1 MNYSTNTN
9 NIVNMKQKYDP
20 HIRVRFDLFDDPQFK
35 TIPNKHKAHC
45 LCVLICLLKFVNNK
59 TLQCYPRKATIS
71 SMTGLSY
78 TTIYRATIWLIRA
91 KIVSKK
97 RLPSTLLYTI
107 NPRYIVGYRES
118 VPTAHTSVP
127 TDRSDR
133 SGRSLLIEHNIN
145 LSNITNLIKEVAD
158 KGGDQSK
165 IVSVLSTLPRK
176 TLIKAIE
183 DNDNIYYSK
192 LALAEQDRN
201 GVKLVDIPR
210 NIVDNVKKKT
220 HFGYQNVIRKKK
232 DLNDRKIKS
241 KDLLRSHSKDKW

>member
-1 MNYSTNTN
+1 
-9 NIVNMKQKYDP
+9 MKQKYDP
-20 HIRVRFDLFDDPQFK
+20 HIRVRFDLFDDPQFR

-118 VPTAHTSVP
+118 GPTAHTSVP
-127 TDRSDR
+127 QDRSDR

-210 NIVDNVKKKT
+210 NIVDNVRKKT

-241 KDLLRSHSKDKW
+241 KDLLRSDSKNKW

>member
-1 MNYSTNTN
+1 
-9 NIVNMKQKYDP
+9 MKQKYDP
-20 HIRVRFDLFDDPQFK
+20 HIRVRFDLFDDPQFR

-78 TTIYRATIWLIRA
+78 STIYRATVWLIRV

-107 NPRYIVGYRES
+107 NPKYIVGNRVS
-118 VPTAHTSVP
+118 SHIDNR
-127 TDRSDR
+127 DRSGGLSDR
-133 SGRSLLIEHNIN
+133 SAGSLYNRTN
-145 LSNITNLIKEVAD
+145 TITTIDKLIKEVVD

-165 IVSVLSTLPRK
+165 IISNLATLPAD
-176 TLIKAIE
+176 TLKKAII

-192 LALAEQDRN
+192 LALREQSEKR
-201 GVKLVDIPR
+201 GKLVDIPR
-210 NIVDNVKKKT
+210 NIVDNIRKKT
-220 HFGYQNVIRKKK
+220 HFGYASKVSKTKR
-232 DLNDRKIKS
+232 DYDRKIKS
-241 KDLLRSHSKDKW
+241 KDLLRSDSKD

>member
-1 MNYSTNTN
+1 
-9 NIVNMKQKYDP
+9 MKQKYDP

-133 SGRSLLIEHNIN
+133 SVRSLLIEHNIN

-165 IVSVLSTLPRK
+165 IVRVLSNLPRK

-210 NIVDNVKKKT
+210 NIVDNVRKKT
-220 HFGYQNVIRKKK
+220 HFGYQQVIHKKK
-232 DLNDRKIKS
+232 DLNDRKNKS
-241 KDLLRSHSKDKW
+241 KDLLRSDSKDKW

>member
-1 MNYSTNTN
+1 
-9 NIVNMKQKYDP
+9 MKQKYDP

-133 SGRSLLIEHNIN
+133 SVRSLLIEHNIN

-210 NIVDNVKKKT
+210 NIVDNVRKKT
-220 HFGYQNVIRKKK
+220 HFGYQQVIHKKK
-232 DLNDRKIKS
+232 DLNDRKNKS
-241 KDLLRSHSKDKW
+241 KDLLRSDSKDKW

>member
-1 MNYSTNTN
+1 
-9 NIVNMKQKYDP
+9 MKQKYDP
-20 HIRVRFDLFDDPQFK
+20 HIRVRFDLFDDPQFR

-78 TTIYRATIWLIRA
+78 STIYRATIWLIRV

-107 NPRYIVGYRES
+107 NSKYIVGNRVS
-118 VPTAHTSVP
+118 SHIDNR
-127 TDRSDR
+127 DRSAGLSDV
-133 SGRSLLIEHNIN
+133 SGGSLYKRTTT
-145 LSNITNLIKEVAD
+145 ITTIDKLIKEVAD

-165 IVSVLSTLPRK
+165 IVSVLSSLPRK

-210 NIVDNVKKKT
+210 NIVDNVRKKT
-220 HFGYQNVIRKKK
+220 HFGYQNVIHKRKDKIARQTKTESFLSELNKKK
-232 DLNDRKIKS
+232 
-241 KDLLRSHSKDKW
+241 HT

>member
-1 MNYSTNTN
+1 
-9 NIVNMKQKYDP
+9 MKQKYDP
-20 HIRVRFDLFDDPQFK
+20 HIRVRFDLFDDPQFR

-118 VPTAHTSVP
+118 GHIDRKSVP
-127 TDRSDR
+127 TDRSDVSVR
-133 SGRSLLIEHNIN
+133 PLLKELPYI
-145 LSNITNLIKEVAD
+145 SNITNLIKEVVD

-201 GVKLVDIPR
+201 GAKLVDIPR
-210 NIVDNVKKKT
+210 SIVDNVRKKT
-220 HFGYQNVIRKKK
+220 HFGYQQVIRKKK
-232 DLNDRKIKS
+232 DLNDRKNKS

>member
-1 MNYSTNTN
+1 
-9 NIVNMKQKYDP
+9 MKQKYDP
-20 HIRVRFDLFDDPQFK
+20 HIRVRFDLFDDPQFR

-118 VPTAHTSVP
+118 GPTAHTSVP
-127 TDRSDR
+127 QDRSDR
-133 SGRSLLIEHNIN
+133 SARPLLIEHNIN

-158 KGGDQSK
+158 KGADQSK

-183 DNDNIYYSK
+183 DKDNPYYCS
-192 LALAEQDRN
+192 LALKEQDRN
-201 GVKLVDIPR
+201 GMQLVDIPR
-210 NIVDNVKKKT
+210 NIVDNVRKKT
-220 HFGYQNVIRKKK
+220 HFGYQNVINKRKDKIARQTKTESFLSELNKKK
-232 DLNDRKIKS
+232 
-241 KDLLRSHSKDKW
+241 HT

>member
-1 MNYSTNTN
+1 
-9 NIVNMKQKYDP
+9 MKQKYDP
-20 HIRVRFDLFDDPQFK
+20 HIRVRFDLFDDPQFR

-78 TTIYRATIWLIRA
+78 STIYRATVWLIRV

-118 VPTAHTSVP
+118 GHIDNRIGQSERTELSA
-127 TDRSDR
+127 
-133 SGRSLLIEHNIN
+133 GSLLIEHNIN

-183 DNDNIYYSK
+183 DKDNPYYCS
-192 LALAEQDRN
+192 LALKEQDRN

-210 NIVDNVKKKT
+210 NIVDNVRKKT

-232 DLNDRKIKS
+232 DLNDRKNKS

>member
-1 MNYSTNTN
+1 
-9 NIVNMKQKYDP
+9 MKQKYDP
-20 HIRVRFDLFDDPQFK
+20 HIRVRFDLFDDPQFR

-78 TTIYRATIWLIRA
+78 STIYRATIWLIRV

-107 NPRYIVGYRES
+107 NSKYIVGYRPS
-118 VPTAHTSVP
+118 VPLNHS
-127 TDRSDR
+127 DMSDR
-133 SGRSLLIEHNIN
+133 PRHMSASSLLRETITITN
-145 LSNITNLIKEVAD
+145 SNITKLIKEVVD

-165 IVSVLSTLPRK
+165 VISTLA
-176 TLIKAIE
+176 TLPADTLKKAII

-192 LALAEQDRN
+192 LALREQSEKR
-201 GVKLVDIPR
+201 GKLVDIPR
-210 NIVDNVKKKT
+210 NIVDNIRKKT
-220 HFGYQNVIRKKK
+220 HFGYASKVSKTKR
-232 DLNDRKIKS
+232 DYDRKIKS
-241 KDLLRSHSKDKW
+241 KDLLRSDSQD

>member
-1 MNYSTNTN
+1 
-9 NIVNMKQKYDP
+9 
-20 HIRVRFDLFDDPQFK
+20 
-35 TIPNKHKAHC
+35 
-45 LCVLICLLKFVNNK
+45 
-59 TLQCYPRKATIS
+59 
-71 SMTGLSY
+71 
-78 TTIYRATIWLIRA
+78 
-91 KIVSKK
+91 
-97 RLPSTLLYTI
+97 
-107 NPRYIVGYRES
+107 VGYRES
-118 VPTAHTSVP
+118 GPTAHTSVP

-133 SGRSLLIEHNIN
+133 SGRSLLIEHNTIE
-145 LSNITNLIKEVAD
+145 LSYITKVVKEVVD

-201 GVKLVDIPR
+201 GAKLVDIPR
-210 NIVDNVKKKT
+210 SIVDNVRKKT

-241 KDLLRSHSKDKW
+241 KDLLRSDSKDKW

>member
-1 MNYSTNTN
+1 
-9 NIVNMKQKYDP
+9 MKQKYDP
-20 HIRVRFDLFDDPQFK
+20 HIRVRFDLFDDPQFR

-78 TTIYRATIWLIRA
+78 STIYRATVWLIRA

-107 NPRYIVGYRES
+107 NSKYIVGYRES
-118 VPTAHTSVP
+118 GHIDNRISQRERTELSA
-127 TDRSDR
+127 
-133 SGRSLLIEHNIN
+133 GSLLIEHNIN

-165 IVSVLSTLPRK
+165 IVSVLSSTLPRK

-183 DNDNIYYSK
+183 DKDNPYYCNM
-192 LALAEQDRN
+192 ALKEQDRN
-201 GVKLVDIPR
+201 SAKLVDIPR
-210 NIVDNVKKKT
+210 SIVDNVRKKT
-220 HFGYQNVIRKKK
+220 HFGYQQVIRKKK
-232 DLNDRKIKS
+232 DLNDRKNKS

>member
-1 MNYSTNTN
+1 
-9 NIVNMKQKYDP
+9 MKQKYDP
-20 HIRVRFDLFDDPQFK
+20 HIRVRFDLFDDPQFR

-78 TTIYRATIWLIRA
+78 STIYRATVWLIRA

-107 NPRYIVGYRES
+107 NSKYIVGNRVS
-118 VPTAHTSVP
+118 SHIDNR
-127 TDRSDR
+127 DRSAGLSDV
-133 SGRSLLIEHNIN
+133 SGGSLYNKTN
-145 LSNITNLIKEVAD
+145 TITIIDKLIKEVSD

-165 IVSVLSTLPRK
+165 IISTLA
-176 TLIKAIE
+176 TLPADTLKKAII

-192 LALAEQDRN
+192 LALKEQSEKR
-201 GVKLVDIPR
+201 GKLVDIPNVIN
-210 NIVDNVKKKT
+210 NIRKKT
-220 HFGYQNVIRKKK
+220 HFGYQSKVSKTKR
-232 DLNDRKIKS
+232 DYDRKIKS
-241 KDLLRSHSKDKW
+241 KDLLRGDSKDKW

>member
-1 MNYSTNTN
+1 
-9 NIVNMKQKYDP
+9 MKQKYDP
-20 HIRVRFDLFDDPQFK
+20 HIRVRFDLFDDPQFR

-118 VPTAHTSVP
+118 GHIDRKSVP

-133 SGRSLLIEHNIN
+133 SGRSLLIEHNTIK
-145 LSNITNLIKEVAD
+145 LSYITKVIKEVVD

-165 IVSVLSTLPRK
+165 VISTLA
-176 TLIKAIE
+176 TLPADTLKKAIKE
-183 DNDNIYYSK
+183 NDNIFYSK
-192 LALAEQDRN
+192 LALKEQSEKR
-201 GVKLVDIPR
+201 GKLVDIPR
-210 NIVDNVKKKT
+210 NIVDNVRKKT
-220 HFGYQNVIRKKK
+220 HFGYQSKVSKTKR
-232 DLNDRKIKS
+232 DYDRKIKS
-241 KDLLRSHSKDKW
+241 KDLLRSDSKDKW

>member
-1 MNYSTNTN
+1 
-9 NIVNMKQKYDP
+9 MKQKYDP
-20 HIRVRFDLFDDPQFK
+20 HIRIRFDLFDDPQFR

-118 VPTAHTSVP
+118 GHIDRKSVP
-127 TDRSDR
+127 QDRSDR
-133 SGRSLLIEHNIN
+133 SVRPLFKELPYI
-145 LSNITNLIKEVAD
+145 SNITNLIKEVVD

-165 IVSVLSTLPRK
+165 IISTLA
-176 TLIKAIE
+176 TLPADTLKKAII

-192 LALAEQDRN
+192 LALKEQSEKR
-201 GVKLVDIPR
+201 GKLVDIPR
-210 NIVDNVKKKT
+210 NIVDNIRKKT
-220 HFGYQNVIRKKK
+220 HFGYASKVSKTKR
-232 DLNDRKIKS
+232 DYDRKIKS
-241 KDLLRSHSKDKW
+241 KDLLRGDSKDKW

>member
-1 MNYSTNTN
+1 
-9 NIVNMKQKYDP
+9 MKQKYDP
-20 HIRVRFDLFDDPQFK
+20 HIRVRFDLFDDPQFR

-118 VPTAHTSVP
+118 GHIDRKSVP
-127 TDRSDR
+127 RDRSDR
-133 SGRSLLIEHNIN
+133 SVRPLFKELPYI
-145 LSNITNLIKEVAD
+145 SNITNLIKEVVD

-165 IVSVLSTLPRK
+165 VITKLATLPAD
-176 TLIKAIE
+176 TLKKAII

-192 LALAEQDRN
+192 LALREQSEKR
-201 GVKLVDIPR
+201 GKLVDIPR
-210 NIVDNVKKKT
+210 NIVDNFRKKA
-220 HFGYQNVIRKKK
+220 HFGYQQVIHKRKDRDGREAKTKDFLSKLNKKK
-232 DLNDRKIKS
+232 
-241 KDLLRSHSKDKW
+241 

>member
-1 MNYSTNTN
+1 
-9 NIVNMKQKYDP
+9 MKQKYDP
-20 HIRVRFDLFDDPQFK
+20 HIRVRFDLFDDPQFR

-118 VPTAHTSVP
+118 GHIDRKSVP
-127 TDRSDR
+127 RDRSDR
-133 SGRSLLIEHNIN
+133 SVRPLFKG
-145 LSNITNLIKEVAD
+145 LSQLTIIDRLIKEVVD

-165 IVSVLSTLPRK
+165 VISTLA
-176 TLIKAIE
+176 TLPADTLKKAIKE
-183 DNDNIYYSK
+183 NDNIFYSK
-192 LALAEQDRN
+192 LALREQSEKR
-201 GVKLVDIPR
+201 GKLVDIPR
-210 NIVDNVKKKT
+210 NIVDNFRKKA
-220 HFGYQNVIRKKK
+220 HFGYQQVIHKRKDRDGREAKTKDFLSKLNKKK
-232 DLNDRKIKS
+232 
-241 KDLLRSHSKDKW
+241 HT

>member
-1 MNYSTNTN
+1 
-9 NIVNMKQKYDP
+9 MKQKYDP

-127 TDRSDR
+127 TDRSDVSAR
-133 SGRSLLIEHNIN
+133 PLLKELSY

-210 NIVDNVKKKT
+210 NIVDNVRKKT
-220 HFGYQNVIRKKK
+220 HFGYQSVINKRKDKIARQTKTESFLSELNKKK
-232 DLNDRKIKS
+232 
-241 KDLLRSHSKDKW
+241 HT

>member
-1 MNYSTNTN
+1 
-9 NIVNMKQKYDP
+9 MKQKYDP
-20 HIRVRFDLFDDPQFK
+20 HIRVRFDLFDDPQFR

-78 TTIYRATIWLIRA
+78 STIYRATVWLIRV

-107 NPRYIVGYRES
+107 NSKYIVGNRVS
-118 VPTAHTSVP
+118 SHI
-127 TDRSDR
+127 DNRDR
-133 SGRSLLIEHNIN
+133 SGGLSDVSGSSLYKRTTT
-145 LSNITNLIKEVAD
+145 ITTIDKLIKEVAD

-165 IVSVLSTLPRK
+165 IVSVLSSLPRK

-210 NIVDNVKKKT
+210 NIVDNVRKKT
-220 HFGYQNVIRKKK
+220 HFGYQQVIRKKK
-232 DLNDRKIKS
+232 DLNDRKNKS

>member
-1 MNYSTNTN
+1 
-9 NIVNMKQKYDP
+9 
-20 HIRVRFDLFDDPQFK
+20 
-35 TIPNKHKAHC
+35 
-45 LCVLICLLKFVNNK
+45 
-59 TLQCYPRKATIS
+59 
-71 SMTGLSY
+71 
-78 TTIYRATIWLIRA
+78 
-91 KIVSKK
+91 
-97 RLPSTLLYTI
+97 
-107 NPRYIVGYRES
+107 VGYRES
-118 VPTAHTSVP
+118 GPTAHTSVP
-127 TDRSDR
+127 QDRSDR

-210 NIVDNVKKKT
+210 NIVDNVRKKT
-220 HFGYQNVIRKKK
+220 HFGYQQVIHKKK
-232 DLNDRKIKS
+232 DLNDRKNKS

>member
-1 MNYSTNTN
+1 
-9 NIVNMKQKYDP
+9 MKQKYDP
-20 HIRVRFDLFDDPQFK
+20 HIRVRFDLFDDPQFR

-107 NPRYIVGYRES
+107 NPKYIVGYRES
-118 VPTAHTSVP
+118 GHIDRKSVP

-133 SGRSLLIEHNIN
+133 SGRSLLIEHNTIE
-145 LSNITNLIKEVAD
+145 LSYITKVVKKVVEE
-158 KGGDQSK
+158 GGDQSK
-165 IVSVLSTLPRK
+165 IISTLA
-176 TLIKAIE
+176 TLPAEQLKKAIKE
-183 DNDNIYYSK
+183 NDNIFYSR
-192 LALAEQDRN
+192 LALEEQSNKR
-201 GVKLVDIPR
+201 GKMVDLPKNLI
-210 NIVDNVKKKT
+210 DNFRKKA
-220 HFGYQNVIRKKK
+220 HFGYQQAIHKRKDKDGREAKTKDFLSKFNKKK
-232 DLNDRKIKS
+232 
-241 KDLLRSHSKDKW
+241 

>member
-1 MNYSTNTN
+1 
-9 NIVNMKQKYDP
+9 MKQKYDP

-78 TTIYRATIWLIRA
+78 STIYRATIWLIRA

-107 NPRYIVGYRES
+107 NPKYIVGYKES
-118 VPTAHTSVP
+118 DHIDNKTRQSERTVL
-127 TDRSDR
+127 
-133 SGRSLLIEHNIN
+133 SGGSLFKELPYI
-145 LSNITNLIKEVAD
+145 SNITNLIKEVVD

-165 IVSVLSTLPRK
+165 IISTLA
-176 TLIKAIE
+176 TLPADTLKKAIKE
-183 DNDNIYYSK
+183 NDNIFYSK
-192 LALAEQDRN
+192 LALKEQSEKR
-201 GVKLVDIPR
+201 GKLVDIPR
-210 NIVDNVKKKT
+210 NIVDNIRKKA
-220 HFGYQNVIRKKK
+220 HFGYQQAIHKRKDRNGREAKTKDFLSKFNKKK
-232 DLNDRKIKS
+232 
-241 KDLLRSHSKDKW
+241 

>member
-1 MNYSTNTN
+1 
-9 NIVNMKQKYDP
+9 MKQKYDP
-20 HIRVRFDLFDDPQFK
+20 HIRVRFDLFDDPQFR

-118 VPTAHTSVP
+118 GHIDRKSVP
-127 TDRSDR
+127 RDRSDR
-133 SGRSLLIEHNIN
+133 SVRPLFKELPYI
-145 LSNITNLIKEVAD
+145 SNITNLIKEVVD

-165 IVSVLSTLPRK
+165 VITKLATLPAD
-176 TLIKAIE
+176 TLKKAII

-192 LALAEQDRN
+192 LALREQSEKR
-201 GVKLVDIPR
+201 GKLVDIPR
-210 NIVDNVKKKT
+210 NIVDNFRKKA
-220 HFGYQNVIRKKK
+220 HFGYQQVIHKRKDRDGREAKTKDFLSKFNKKK
-232 DLNDRKIKS
+232 
-241 KDLLRSHSKDKW
+241 

>member
-1 MNYSTNTN
+1 
-9 NIVNMKQKYDP
+9 MKQKYDP
-20 HIRVRFDLFDDPQFK
+20 HIRVRFDLFDDPQFRA
-35 TIPNKHKAHC
+35 IPNKHKAHC

-118 VPTAHTSVP
+118 GLTDHTSVP
-127 TDRSDR
+127 RDRSDR
-133 SGRSLLIEHNIN
+133 SDRSLLIEHIIN
-145 LSNITNLIKEVAD
+145 PTNITNLIKEVVD

-165 IVSVLSTLPRK
+165 IISTLA
-176 TLIKAIE
+176 TLPADTLRKAIKE
-183 DNDNIYYSK
+183 NDNIFYSK
-192 LALAEQDRN
+192 LALKEQSEKR
-201 GVKLVDIPR
+201 GKLVDIPR
-210 NIVDNVKKKT
+210 NIVDNFRKKT
-220 HFGYQNVIRKKK
+220 HFGYQSKVSKTKR
-232 DLNDRKIKS
+232 DYDRKIKS
-241 KDLLRSHSKDKW
+241 KDLLRGDSKDKW

>member
-1 MNYSTNTN
+1 
-9 NIVNMKQKYDP
+9 MKQKYDP
-20 HIRVRFDLFDDPQFK
+20 HIRVRFDLFDDPQFR

-107 NPRYIVGYRES
+107 NPKYIVGYRES
-118 VPTAHTSVP
+118 GHIDRKSVP
-127 TDRSDR
+127 TDRSDVSVR
-133 SGRSLLIEHNIN
+133 PLLKELPYI
-145 LSNITNLIKEVAD
+145 SNITNLIKEVVD

-165 IVSVLSTLPRK
+165 IISTLAS
-176 TLIKAIE
+176 TLTADTLKKAIKE
-183 DNDNIYYSK
+183 NDNIFYSK
-192 LALAEQDRN
+192 LALKEQYEKR
-201 GVKLVDIPR
+201 GKLVDIPR
-210 NIVDNVKKKT
+210 NIVDNFRKKA
-220 HFGYQNVIRKKK
+220 HFGYQQVINKRKDKLARETKTKDFLSELNKKK
-232 DLNDRKIKS
+232 
-241 KDLLRSHSKDKW
+241 